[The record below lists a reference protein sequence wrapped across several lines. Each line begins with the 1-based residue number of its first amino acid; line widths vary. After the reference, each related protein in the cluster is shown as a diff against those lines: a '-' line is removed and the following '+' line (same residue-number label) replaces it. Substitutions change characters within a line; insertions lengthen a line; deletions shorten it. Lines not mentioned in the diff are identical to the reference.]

1 MSIAAL
7 SSFENLSLLLEPY
20 SNDISVGL
28 IFTVGYYL
36 FKYFNKTPIENKKKT
51 LGKEKESHTHWDK
64 TITLNSFNTLILQNQ
79 DPKIDAYNILTKMHE
94 SKVHPDVTTYNRLI
108 DMSFK
113 FEQDENALKLFD
125 EVCDS
130 YSGVQPDIVTFN
142 IMIKHYVKEIREFR
156 KYQSTSN
163 EKKLEKVFKIFS
175 DIKSNEIPLNSI
187 TFNTLMDAC
196 VEVGDFEKTLSLF
209 EEMKNIDIKPDIY
222 TYAVIVKGLKG
233 NKGMDNVKKAIE
245 IFELVKKDSQEI
257 KIDEVLF
264 NSVLDICI
272 KNKNIEK
279 AQEIFNEMKNGEI
292 IPSVITYSI
301 MIKGY
306 GNEKNLEKC
315 YELYQ
320 ELISNNLIPNEVIY
334 GCLMNCAVKCSNF
347 ELMVEIYEKMNKLN
361 IKMNSI
367 LYTTLIKG
375 FAKMKKYENSFA
387 IYDSITFEEKEK
399 ANIILFNAILDVCAE
414 SENYEKL
421 ISIFNEIED
430 EKNENFPNANLL
442 TYSSVIKGMIKAQK
456 FNEAYRTYTKLRQ
469 SNIKLD
475 EIVYNVMIDG
485 FAEAGEKEK
494 AENLFIE
501 MKKLNVK
508 RSSIIYSIL
517 IKMYAKTSLKFEE
530 DLFKATNL
538 IKLMREDGIKPSV
551 IAYTTIMQMYLRKK
565 NIKAAIN
572 IFQDIKNE
580 GLSPDAVSYNFII
593 NGCTFNQ
600 NLEHGIAFL
609 LESLNKKIKLNSE
622 TYKNTLEYL
631 LKNKFMKYQERVASA
646 SDILKAMKE
655 NNIELNYDLYS
666 RVMRLIFKNNEG
678 TAQRRVE
685 QVPHNNS
692 NIRQNFSNFTN
703 IFKNTN

>member
-28 IFTVGYYL
+28 LFTVGYYL
-36 FKYFNKTPIENKKKT
+36 FNKFNKNQTTDKKKA
-51 LGKEKESHTHWDK
+51 LGKESNQSNWDK
-64 TITLNSFNTLILQNQ
+64 SENLNSFNTLILQNQ
-79 DPKIDAYNILTKMHE
+79 DPKSDAYNILTKMHE
-94 SKVHPDVTTYNRLI
+94 SKVHPDITTFNRLI

-142 IMIKHYVKEIREFR
+142 IMIKHYVKEIREIK
-156 KYQSTSN
+156 KYQSTPN
-163 EKKLEKVFKIFS
+163 EKKLEKVFKIFG
-175 DIKSNEIPLNSI
+175 DIKSNDIPLNSI

-196 VEVGDFEKTLSLF
+196 VEVGDFEQTLALF
-209 EEMKNIDIKPDIY
+209 DQMKQIDIKPDIY
-222 TYAVIVKGLKG
+222 TYAVIVKGLKN
-233 NKGMDNVKKAIE
+233 NKGKDNVQKAVE
-245 IFELVKKDSQEI
+245 IYDLVKSESHI

-272 KNKNIEK
+272 KNNDVQK
-279 AQEIFNEMKNGEI
+279 AEEIFVEMKSGEVKA
-292 IPSVITYSI
+292 SAITYSI

-320 ELISNNLIPNEVIY
+320 ELLQKNLSPNEIIF
-334 GCLMNCAVKCSNF
+334 GCLMNCAVKCSNL
-347 ELMVEIYEKMNKLN
+347 ELMVEIYEKMVGLN
-361 IKMNSI
+361 MKINSVI
-367 LYTTLIKG
+367 YTTMIKG
-375 FAKMKKYENSFA
+375 YAKMKKFENSIS

-399 ANIILFNAILDVCAE
+399 ANIIMFNAILDVCAE

-421 ISIFNEIED
+421 ISIFNEVLD
-430 EKNENFPNANLL
+430 SNKENFPSPNLL
-442 TYSSVIKGMIKAQK
+442 TYSTVIKGMIKAK
-456 FNEAYRTYTKLRQ
+456 NFTEAYRIYNKLRQ
-469 SNIKLD
+469 TTIKLD
-475 EIVYNVMIDG
+475 EIVFNIMIDG
-485 FAEAGEKEK
+485 FAEAGEKQK
-494 AENLFIE
+494 AEDLFIE

-517 IKMYAKTSLKFEE
+517 IKMYTRSCLKNEE
-530 DLFKATNL
+530 DLPKATNL
-538 IKLMREDGIKPSV
+538 INLMREDGIKPSI
-551 IAYTTIMQMYLRKK
+551 IAYTTIMQMHLRKK

-580 GLSPDAVSYNFII
+580 GLSPDVVSYNFII

-600 NLEHGIAFL
+600 NLEHGITFL
-609 LESLNKKIKLNSE
+609 LESLNKKMKLNSE

-631 LKNKFMKYQERVASA
+631 LKNKFMKYQERVRCA

-666 RVMRLIFKNNEG
+666 RVMRLIFKNNE
-678 TAQRRVE
+678 TYTQRNVE
-685 QVPHNNS
+685 STRTNNS
-692 NIRQNFSNFTN
+692 NITKNFANFTN
-703 IFKNTN
+703 CFTKN

>member
-36 FKYFNKTPIENKKKT
+36 FKYFNKNQLDGKKKT
-51 LGKEKESHTHWDK
+51 LGKDNSNNWDK
-64 TITLNSFNTLILQNQ
+64 SETINSFNTLILQNQ
-79 DPKIDAYNILTKMHE
+79 DPLVDAYTILTRMHN
-94 SKVHPDVTTYNRLI
+94 SKVHPDITTYNRLI

-156 KYQSTSN
+156 KYQSTPS
-163 EKKLEKVFKIFS
+163 EKKLEKVFKIFG
-175 DIKSNEIPLNSI
+175 DIKSHEIPLNAI

-196 VEVGDFEKTLSLF
+196 VEVGDFEKTLTLF
-209 EEMKNIDIKPDIY
+209 DEMKKIEIKPDIY
-222 TYAVIVKGLKG
+222 TYAVIVKGLKS
-233 NKGMDNVKKAIE
+233 NKGKDNVKKAIE
-245 IFELVKKDSQEI
+245 IFELVKNDSSI
-257 KIDEVLF
+257 KVDEVLF

-272 KNKNIEK
+272 KNNDINK
-279 AQEIFNEMKNGEI
+279 AEEIFREMKKSDI
-292 IPSVITYSI
+292 TPSAITFSI

-320 ELISNNLIPNEVIY
+320 ELLSMNLIPNEIIF
-334 GCLMNCAVKCSNF
+334 GCLMNCAVKCSNL
-347 ELMVEIYEKMNKLN
+347 ELMIEIYQKMLSLN
-361 IKMNSI
+361 MKMNSVI
-367 LYTTLIKG
+367 FTTLIKG
-375 FAKMKKYENSFA
+375 FAKMKKYEESFSV
-387 IYDSITFEEKEK
+387 YDSITKQEKEK
-399 ANIILFNAILDVCAE
+399 SNIIMFNAILDVCAE

-421 ISIFNEIED
+421 LSIFNELQE

-442 TYSSVIKGMIKAQK
+442 TYSTVIKGMIKAK
-456 FNEAYRTYTKLRQ
+456 RFNDAYKIYNNLRQ
-469 SNIKLD
+469 TTIKLD

-494 AENLFIE
+494 AENLFVE

-508 RSSIIYSIL
+508 RTSIIYSIL
-517 IKMYAKTSLKFEE
+517 IKMYAKTSLKNEG
-530 DLFKATNL
+530 DLTKAVSL
-538 IKLMREDGIKPSV
+538 INLMREDGIKPSI

-565 NIKAAIN
+565 NIKAAIA
-572 IFQDIKNE
+572 IFEEIKKE
-580 GLSPDAVSYNFII
+580 GLSPDVVSYNFII

-600 NLEHGIAFL
+600 NLEYGIAYL
-609 LESLNKKIKLNSE
+609 LESLNKKMKLNSE

-631 LKNKFMKYQERVASA
+631 LKNKFMKYHERVQNA

-655 NNIELNYDLYS
+655 NNIELNYELYS

-678 TAQRRVE
+678 TAQRKVE
-685 QVPHNNS
+685 SNTSKNS
-692 NIRQNFSNFTN
+692 NIKQNFSNFTN
-703 IFKNTN
+703 CFTKA

>member
-7 SSFENLSLLLEPY
+7 SSFENISLLLEPY

-28 IFTVGYYL
+28 LFTVGYYL
-36 FKYFNKTPIENKKKT
+36 FNHFNKNQTLNKKKA
-51 LGKEKESHTHWDK
+51 LGKDNQNNWDK
-64 TITLNSFNTLILQNQ
+64 SENLNSFNTLILQNQ
-79 DPKIDAYNILTKMHE
+79 DPRIDAYNIMTKMHN
-94 SKVHPDVTTYNRLI
+94 SKVHPDITTYNRLI

-113 FEQDENALKLFD
+113 FDQDENALKLFD

-142 IMIKHYVKEIREFR
+142 IMIKHYVKEIREIK
-156 KYQSTSN
+156 KYQSTPN
-163 EKKLEKVFKIFS
+163 EKKLEKVFKIFG
-175 DIKSNEIPLNSI
+175 DIKSHDIPLNSI

-209 EEMKNIDIKPDIY
+209 DEMKKIDIKPDIY

-233 NKGMDNVKKAIE
+233 NKGRDNVQKAIE
-245 IFELVKKDSQEI
+245 IFEIVKNSKDEI

-272 KNKNIEK
+272 KNNNIEK
-279 AQEIFNEMKNGEI
+279 AQEIFAEMKKSAI
-292 IPSVITYSI
+292 TPSAITYSI

-306 GNEKNLEKC
+306 GNEKNLGKC

-320 ELISNNLIPNEVIY
+320 ELLSSGLIPNEVIF
-334 GCLMNCAVKCSNF
+334 GCLMNCAVKCSNL
-347 ELMVEIYEKMNKLN
+347 ELMVEIHQKMTEFNM
-361 IKMNSI
+361 KMNSVI
-367 LYTTLIKG
+367 YTTLIKG
-375 FAKMKKYENSFA
+375 YAKMRKYENSFA

-399 ANIILFNAILDVCAE
+399 ANIITFNAILDVCAE

-421 ISIFNEIED
+421 ISIFNELQD
-430 EKNENFPNANLL
+430 SNNQNFPDPNLL
-442 TYSSVIKGMIKAQK
+442 TYSTVIKGMIKAKK
-456 FNEAYRTYTKLRQ
+456 FNETYNIYNKLKQ
-469 SNIKLD
+469 SVKLD
-475 EIVYNVMIDG
+475 EIVFNIMIDG
-485 FAEAGEKEK
+485 FAEAGEQEK

-517 IKMYAKTSLKFEE
+517 IKMYAKTSLKNEA
-530 DLFKATNL
+530 DLTKATNL
-538 IKLMREDGIKPSV
+538 INLMKEDGIKPSI

-565 NIKAAIN
+565 NIKAAIT
-572 IFQDIKNE
+572 IFQEIKNE
-580 GLSPDAVSYNFII
+580 GLTPDVVSYNFII

-600 NLEHGIAFL
+600 NLEHGITFL
-609 LESLNKKIKLNSE
+609 LESLNKKMKLNTE

-631 LKNKFMKYQERVASA
+631 LKNKFMKYQDRVANA

-666 RVMRLIFKNNEG
+666 RVMRLIFKNNE
-678 TAQRRVE
+678 TNSVRKVE
-685 QVPHNNS
+685 NNYHNNS
-692 NIRQNFSNFTN
+692 NIKQNFSNFTN
-703 IFKNTN
+703 CFTKTN